1 MAKAVSARRHAQ
13 AVFEIALEKGELE
26 KWQADLEVIAVALK
40 DPQLAELLENPK
52 LRFSEKEK
60 MLQNILGGVGP
71 LALNL
76 AKMMVAKNRLGI
88 MDGLLS
94 EFNNMVNAHFGKETA
109 EVITAI
115 PLSDDEKET
124 VRGKLV
130 GVTGKELVVTTE
142 VNPEIIG
149 GVVARVG
156 DKLIDG
162 SVRTRLKELRKDL
175 LEAGLEVK

>member
-13 AVFEIALEKGELE
+13 AVFELALEKGDLD
-26 KWQADLEVIAVALK
+26 KWQADLEIIATVLK
-40 DPQLAELLENPK
+40 DAQLAGLLENPK

-60 MLQNILGGVGP
+60 MLQSILSGVSP

-76 AKMMVAKNRLGI
+76 AYLLVAKNRLGI
-88 MDGLLS
+88 VDGLLD
-94 EFNNMVNAHFGKETA
+94 EYKNMVNAHYGRETA
-109 EVITAI
+109 EVTTAVS
-115 PLSDDEKET
+115 LSDEEKEKIK
-124 VRGKLV
+124 GKLA
-130 GVTGKELVVTTE
+130 GVTGKELLITA
-142 VNPEIIG
+142 NIDPDIMG

-162 SVRTRLKELRKDL
+162 SVRTRLKELHRDL

>member
-1 MAKAVSARRHAQ
+1 MAKTVSARRHAQ
-13 AVFEIALEKGELE
+13 AVFELAMEKGELA

-40 DPQLAELLENPK
+40 DPQLAVLLENPK
-52 LRFSEKEK
+52 LRFSEKEE
-60 MLQNILGGVGP
+60 MLQNILSSVGP

-76 AKMMVAKNRLGI
+76 AKMLVAKNRLGI
-88 MDGLLS
+88 VDGLIE
-94 EFNNMVNAHFGKETA
+94 EFNNMLNKHFGKETA
-109 EVITAI
+109 EITTAI
-115 PLSDDEKET
+115 PLSDEGKEM
-124 VRGKLV
+124 VRGKLA
-130 GVTGKELVVTTE
+130 GVTGKDLVVTAE
-142 VNPEIIG
+142 VDPEIMG